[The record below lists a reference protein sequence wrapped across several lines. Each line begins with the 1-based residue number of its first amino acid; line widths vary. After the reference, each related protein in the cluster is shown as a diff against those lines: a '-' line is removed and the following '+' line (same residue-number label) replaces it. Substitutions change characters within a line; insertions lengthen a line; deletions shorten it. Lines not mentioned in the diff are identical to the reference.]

1 MMDNTDEI
9 MKKYGADSFEYTFW
23 QQQKEAASQKQR
35 CQIRWHPMIIYWCLH
50 LKFMSSSDYDAF
62 RSSGIVILPS
72 ECTLRDNNIVTGCQ
86 QSLDLLLMLIGS

>member
-1 MMDNTDEI
+1 MMDDTDEI
-9 MKKYGADSFEYTFW
+9 MKKYGADSFEYIFW

-35 CQIRWHPMIIYWCLH
+35 CQIRWHPMIICWCLQ
-50 LKFMSSSDYDAF
+50 LKFMSSSGYDAF

-72 ECTLRDNNIVTGCQ
+72 ERTLRDNIVTGCQ